1 MVVGGGGWLG
11 CWLKEMNTNGCQ
23 KRMEDVKTR
32 IEERRNKGK
41 GCETKG
47 GKKGIK
53 RGGERKR
60 MQDNAGKERGI
71 KRGG

>member
-1 MVVGGGGWLG
+1 M
-11 CWLKEMNTNGCQ
+11 KPDRCQ

-32 IEERRNKGK
+32 IEERGKKGGK
-41 GCETKG
+41 GCVRKG

-60 MQDNAGKERGI
+60 MQDNVGKERGM
-71 KRGG
+71 KRGRERIRM